1 MFLSNSCIEF
11 IYTVNEWVTNSR
23 VWTNERKKFSLFLS
37 HVSSSWSWF
46 CKNITQSKEKRREE
60 KRREKKRREEKADSL
75 RSFVNETHKI
85 PMYLSARIL
94 LWFQTDVILRLL
106 LFPLLNSW
114 LFPCWMLLTLKMK
127 VCFRIFAKRNDTAG
141 LLALCWHFSCF
152 PIHADQWGVIVV
164 EVVWLTE
171 VYQRRRVVRN
181 EEQKTGCKT
190 WSKGWCTRWCSW

>member
-1 MFLSNSCIEF
+1 MFLPNSCIEF

-106 LFPLLNSW
+106 LFPPLKFVTLPMFSAVNSQDESVFSNLCQKEW
-114 LFPCWMLLTLKMK
+114 HCRSPCSVLTFFLFSYLCRSMRSHRRWSCLVNRSVSEETGGKK
-127 VCFRIFAKRNDTAG
+127 WRAKNRM
-141 LLALCWHFSCF
+141 
-152 PIHADQWGVIVV
+152 
-164 EVVWLTE
+164 
-171 VYQRRRVVRN
+171 
-181 EEQKTGCKT
+181 
-190 WSKGWCTRWCSW
+190 